1 MAGNIIG
8 TQNPTVGTTAYY
20 EVSIFSTLGSFS
32 AQYEWHLFKKQK
44 NNTWK
49 DITGTPKTGKRVP
62 YTFGEIA
69 VGIEFEMK
77 VYEIPQSILPS
88 VKSSKKLLGTLVL
101 LPTSSKVSK
110 IEKVVLF
117 NRGAKDSNKAGYRDT
132 LIAQAHC
139 IALFNQ
145 EIEFHLWED
154 DAPGK
159 GHNAAINKNN
169 RHTRVYKA
177 VVNEKGIAEVK
188 IPLSTD
194 ERILRQMANQY
205 LMRGDKNEGPN
216 HEYYVTASYAGKI
229 QRASQVNVS
238 VANPDYKSNP
248 PVAAPKKDSPK
259 FPTGQGGKKQPD
271 PKGNIIDA
279 VFIDDQGKELSKV
292 TVGNRVRVRI
302 HSKNL
307 VGKHIQHVIWEYDAG
322 SNDEIYRSESIKITA
337 DLYDS
342 SGFIITKGIFDK
354 GTDLPFGD
362 PDADS
367 QHYFIEIITLD
378 IGAESVK
385 FGVHS
390 EGLMEVE
397 NVKSPAVVKATPQT
411 SNNTS
416 CICKEQYKDLVWGE
430 KVSCEFR
437 KKVVQICAELW
448 GESRK
453 MEMASELMTCMAL
466 ETQHSFSPS
475 KGYPNATGLVQ
486 FTSGKYGAITA
497 MNETGYNGGN
507 TITKDFLKNLT
518 AESQLDYVKLYF
530 KMWMEKYNKKIK
542 DSLDMYMTIWC
553 PSAVGQLDSFVCY
566 SAERDKKNEN
576 NFYEKNKSAEYEYY
590 DENEK
595 VAINRLKKDSK
606 KGNGEITKGE
616 LRPRLKYWK
625 ELGKENIEKK
635 FTCLN
640 GNTNSDSINAKDII
654 TYHIYFDGNIEKH
667 IPKKIKTGF
676 EKKYKYLYHDSK
688 NNEHEICIADW
699 HTTKE
704 KGVGQ
709 VYKTKPTHSKIISDQ
724 NVSEGNTSR
733 RIKYENGDIAEY
745 GTHPKKGVIWLL
757 YKAGKNNVELLKMPD
772 SINYKKDN
780 VYIAYNF
787 TDTQRRY
794 TGVNA
799 FAGFIGFLAQSGY
812 KLKTSGSCFSEGSSF
827 PSQEHCNGRSVDTLY
842 LGIVEQDQKIID
854 KAIFFHFTEVL
865 KGVNNYCLKLKNA
878 GNGGTLHNSH
888 LHSGNFDSNVIK
900 IISEK

>member
-1 MAGNIIG
+1 MAENIIG

-20 EVSIFSTLGSFS
+20 EVSIFSALGSFS

-69 VGIEFEMK
+69 AGVAFEIK
-77 VYEIPQSILPS
+77 VYEIPQSILPDI
-88 VKSSKKLLGTLVL
+88 KSSKKLLGTLEL

-117 NRGAKDSNKAGYRDT
+117 NRGAKDSNKAGYHDT

-169 RHTRVYKA
+169 RHTRVYKG
-177 VVNEKGIAEVK
+177 VVNEKGIAEVR

-205 LMRGDKNEGPN
+205 LMRGDKNEGAN
-216 HEYYVTASYAGKI
+216 HEYYVTASYVGKI
-229 QRASQVNVS
+229 QGASQMNVS
-238 VANPDYKSNP
+238 VANPDYKSSP
-248 PVAAPKKDSPK
+248 PASTPKKDSPK

-271 PKGNIIDA
+271 PKGNIVDA
-279 VFIDDQGKELSKV
+279 VFINDQGKELSKV

-307 VGKHIQHVIWEYDAG
+307 VGKHIQYVVWEYDAG

-342 SGFIITKGIFDK
+342 SGLIITKGIFDK

-397 NVKSPAVVKATPQT
+397 NVKSPAVVKATPKT

-416 CICKEQYKDLVWGE
+416 CICKEQYKDLIWGE

-453 MEMASELMTCMAL
+453 MEMASGLMAVMFVETRGSFKAQQL
-466 ETQHSFSPS
+466 EGWKSVKDPQEMTIKDFWKEQNRKSSR
-475 KGYPNATGLVQ
+475 AVGLIQ
-486 FTSGKYGAITA
+486 FTQDALQ
-497 MNETGYNGGN
+497 NN
-507 TITKDFLKNLT
+507 LKEYKSNPNLSVEERFDELNKLKLQY
-518 AESQLDYVKLYF
+518 AQMGEVKQLDKVKKYF
-530 KMWMEKYNKKIK
+530 EGQK
-542 DSLDMYMTIWC
+542 DSI
-553 PSAVGQLDSFVCY
+553 
-566 SAERDKKNEN
+566 
-576 NFYEKNKSAEYEYY
+576 KSAEDIYLAVFAPSGVGKSDDYVLYERY
-590 DENEK
+590 ENP
-595 VAINRLKKDSK
+595 I
-606 KGNGEITKGE
+606 
-616 LRPRLKYWK
+616 
-625 ELGKENIEKK
+625 
-635 FTCLN
+635 
-640 GNTNSDSINAKDII
+640 
-654 TYHIYFDGNIEKH
+654 
-667 IPKKIKTGF
+667 
-676 EKKYKYLYHDSK
+676 
-688 NNEHEICIADW
+688 
-699 HTTKE
+699 TTKE
-704 KGVGQ
+704 KTS
-709 VYKTKPTHSKIISDQ
+709 TK
-724 NVSEGNTSR
+724 
-733 RIKYENGDIAEY
+733 
-745 GTHPKKGVIWLL
+745 
-757 YKAGKNNVELLKMPD
+757 
-772 SINYKKDN
+772 NY
-780 VYIAYNF
+780 
-787 TDTQRRY
+787 
-794 TGVNA
+794 NA
-799 FAGFIGFLAQSGY
+799 NQ
-812 KLKTSGSCFSEGSSF
+812 
-827 PSQEHCNGRSVDTLY
+827 SVDTKSFGKNKGDNKIQRAEILERYHNSKKDGESSKVMTFTCSTDNKNTSKIGYYIY
-842 LGIVEQDQKIID
+842 LDGSIKYIECEDTINYYVQIKEKSNEFKKIATLTKNSYGMVKIPDSGNGYNRYGTIDKGGNSEKEGVGKGDHYLLPKTAAALFGIINEIHNKGWEIHFGDMSSENGSDPWQSGGKHHAGHGHMGTRKGLDTDFRYLNVNGLSFQGLNTSTNFDKAKNTIVFELAHKYGFRKNYASGMNEYKKFGVNPNIGGHYDHGHFGLSDIDLETLTTVNAKII
-854 KAIFFHFTEVL
+854 E
-865 KGVNNYCLKLKNA
+865 
-878 GNGGTLHNSH
+878 
-888 LHSGNFDSNVIK
+888 
-900 IISEK
+900 

>member
-69 VGIEFEMK
+69 AGVAFEIK
-77 VYEIPQSILPS
+77 VNEIPQNILPDI
-88 VKSSKKLLGTLVL
+88 KSSKKLLGTLEL
-101 LPTSSKVSK
+101 LPNSSKVSK

-205 LMRGDKNEGPN
+205 LMRGDKNEGAN

-229 QRASQVNVS
+229 QGASQVNVS
-238 VANPDYKSNP
+238 VVNPDYKSSP
-248 PVAAPKKDSPK
+248 PTSTPKKDSPK

-271 PKGNIIDA
+271 PKGNIVDA
-279 VFIDDQGKELSKV
+279 VFINDQGKELSKV

-307 VGKHIQHVIWEYDAG
+307 VGKHIQYVVWEYDAG

-354 GTDLPFGD
+354 GIDLPFGD

-397 NVKSPAVVKATPQT
+397 NVKSPAVVK
-411 SNNTS
+411 
-416 CICKEQYKDLVWGE
+416 GE
-430 KVSCEFR
+430 KEPNKQEKGKCFCNRKINGEELKEMVTAMRKATFDDAGENFYKWNKDNLFTGGHEQFTVKTYDKFAEVLNKTFENYDINTCIRKIHFLGQCYHETGAFMKSVEGKKSQDYWYDPYRGRGFIHLTLRGNYQKFKDNSGYDVVNNPQLVSTNIEVAAMSSGWYWKYNDMGNINPFAD
-437 KKVVQICAELW
+437 KDSIFDT
-448 GESRK
+448 SRLVNK
-453 MEMASELMTCMAL
+453 
-466 ETQHSFSPS
+466 
-475 KGYPNATGLVQ
+475 PNATKSSSINGYTQRVNAVNALKTVFKYPQECISLGKKEEAKEKTPCPSGLKDCICIDTFNVEDGFIKHSRVTQ
-486 FTSGKYGAITA
+486 NHISIIEHGNFKDPKNNIQKVILHRTAGGTTQACINAFKSGRKNKKGDIDHFGTHFVVGKDGLITQTA
-497 MNETGYNGGN
+497 NLSKITWHCAGWNSKSIGIEVVGFATDKDGKPTLGLKGQNPVTGWE
-507 TITKDFLKNLT
+507 NLT
-518 AESQLDYVKLYF
+518 EEQSKSVACLVKALLNY
-530 KMWMEKYNKKIK
+530 Y
-542 DSLDMYMTIWC
+542 SLDKSKIDC
-553 PSAVGQLDSFVCY
+553 HEHLAPKEVGEGQIVY
-566 SAERDKKNEN
+566 N
-576 NFYEKNKSAEYEYY
+576 
-590 DENEK
+590 
-595 VAINRLKKDSK
+595 AI
-606 KGNGEITKGE
+606 
-616 LRPRLKYWK
+616 
-625 ELGKENIEKK
+625 
-635 FTCLN
+635 
-640 GNTNSDSINAKDII
+640 
-654 TYHIYFDGNIEKH
+654 
-667 IPKKIKTGF
+667 
-676 EKKYKYLYHDSK
+676 KKYL
-688 NNEHEICIADW
+688 
-699 HTTKE
+699 
-704 KGVGQ
+704 
-709 VYKTKPTHSKIISDQ
+709 
-724 NVSEGNTSR
+724 
-733 RIKYENGDIAEY
+733 
-745 GTHPKKGVIWLL
+745 
-757 YKAGKNNVELLKMPD
+757 
-772 SINYKKDN
+772 
-780 VYIAYNF
+780 
-787 TDTQRRY
+787 
-794 TGVNA
+794 
-799 FAGFIGFLAQSGY
+799 
-812 KLKTSGSCFSEGSSF
+812 
-827 PSQEHCNGRSVDTLY
+827 
-842 LGIVEQDQKIID
+842 
-854 KAIFFHFTEVL
+854 
-865 KGVNNYCLKLKNA
+865 
-878 GNGGTLHNSH
+878 
-888 LHSGNFDSNVIK
+888 
-900 IISEK
+900 